1 MRSIMVQL
9 YYTVQKG
16 GANVKNLKIL
26 RTEQGY
32 TQNQIAQFMH
42 TGNSTVFRWEQGI
55 TQPTLYQF
63 IKLCHIL
70 KCTPSELM
78 GNIEKGQI
86 PVFSFDFSLT
96 YKEAITAELY
106 ARKCVFGII
115 LPYDISPRIKSGDI
129 CFFSLDNGAEKE
141 SIVFYAYD
149 CCNGQI
155 SIYKEY
161 DSDMQIIAVCQLLH
175 SKL

>member
-1 MRSIMVQL
+1 M
-9 YYTVQKG
+9 
-16 GANVKNLKIL
+16 KNLKTL

-42 TGNSTVFRWEQGI
+42 TGSSTVFRWEQGI
-55 TQPTLYQF
+55 TRPTLYQF
-63 IKLCHIL
+63 INLCHIL
-70 KCTPSELM
+70 KCTPYELM
-78 GNIEKGQI
+78 GDIEKDQI
-86 PVFSFDFSLT
+86 PVFNSDFSLAF
-96 YKEAITAELY
+96 KEAVTEELY
-106 ARKCVFGII
+106 TRQCAFGII

-129 CFFSLDNGAEKE
+129 CFFSLDNSAEKE

-149 CCNGQI
+149 NCNGQI

-161 DSDMQIIAVCQLLH
+161 DADMQIIAVCQLLH

>member
-1 MRSIMVQL
+1 MVQL

-78 GNIEKGQI
+78 GNIEKDQI

-96 YKEAITAELY
+96 YKEAVTAELY

-161 DSDMQIIAVCQLLH
+161 DTDMQIIAVCQLLH

>member
-1 MRSIMVQL
+1 M
-9 YYTVQKG
+9 
-16 GANVKNLKIL
+16 KNLKAL

-42 TGNSTVFRWEQGI
+42 TGSSTVFRWEQGV
-55 TQPTLYQF
+55 THPTLYQF

-78 GNIEKGQI
+78 GDIEKDQL
-86 PVFSFDFSLT
+86 PVFNYDFSLIF
-96 YKEAITAELY
+96 KEAVTEELS
-106 ARKCVFGII
+106 ARKCAFGII
-115 LPYDISPRIKSGDI
+115 LPYDISPRIKAGDI
-129 CFFSLDNGAEKE
+129 CFFSLDNSAEKE

-149 CCNGQI
+149 NCNGQI

-161 DSDMQIIAVCQLLH
+161 DADMHIIAVCQLLH

>member
-1 MRSIMVQL
+1 M
-9 YYTVQKG
+9 
-16 GANVKNLKIL
+16 KNLKTL
-26 RTEQGY
+26 RSEQGY

-42 TGNSTVFRWEQGI
+42 IGCSTVFRWEQGI
-55 TQPTLYQF
+55 AKPTLYQF

-70 KCTPSELM
+70 KCTPAELM
-78 GNIEKGQI
+78 GNTDNDKL
-86 PVFSFDFSLT
+86 PVFNFDFSLFGT
-96 YKEAITAELY
+96 EVVTEELS
-106 ARKCVFGII
+106 ARNCAFGII

-161 DSDMQIIAVCQLLH
+161 DTDMQIIAVCQLLH